1 MHTVS
6 TLSNQLSHQHFI
18 SHQQTQTKH
27 VYWEGS
33 AHQGT
38 GMECFYFFSVTALQ
52 LCTRSYF
59 PTGWQL
65 PCGQLV
71 KTPEL
76 FFITFHD
83 WNSLTPVPKTPGQS
97 KVVATAAWRWGWAS
111 VGVGVDLPSA
121 GLQVLCWPSVKTEGR
136 AQRQQQ
142 SHQWFNGW
150 GSLRVWSQ
158 VLEWHPVCAGGRTWG
173 QSLLPEGREDC
184 QFMRMSVIWC
194 QVGSWII
201 RETERGACPPPPLW

>member
-1 MHTVS
+1 
-6 TLSNQLSHQHFI
+6 
-18 SHQQTQTKH
+18 
-27 VYWEGS
+27 
-33 AHQGT
+33 
-38 GMECFYFFSVTALQ
+38 MECFYFFSVTALQ

-184 QFMRMSVIWC
+184 QLYEDVSYMMSGWLMDYQGNWKRGMPSTTSLIRTITSSAWGKC
-194 QVGSWII
+194 AERSFLWVGCRWSRHW
-201 RETERGACPPPPLW
+201 